1 MSDITETI
9 ARAKYEEY
17 LEAGLRMFPPFKGYG
32 MKFIQF
38 AIDEPEMYRCLFIQ
52 DHEIPYTEYLVKQME
67 MDRVLP
73 YISSSLDLNEADARW
88 LFRNMAI
95 YSLGMASL
103 FVNSTCIMT
112 EEEIGRNLGSV
123 CRGLLMQLKAPK
135 DERIALIPKEEA
147 EQIGSLEEYVKG
159 KKNVIIGYGEDREMF
174 QIRLDAIFYFE
185 AVGENVFAYT
195 KGNVFDIKQRL
206 YKIKQRLYQVE
217 EKTDTFSFVR
227 ISKSVLVNL
236 KKIVSISPD
245 EGGRGRI
252 KLTNGENVIVSRA
265 YFKTVSEMLKDPAK

>member
-1 MSDITETI
+1 MREITESA

-38 AIDEPEMYRCLFIQ
+38 AIDEPEMYRCLFVQ
-52 DHEIPYTEYLVKQME
+52 DHEIPYTEFLVKQME
-67 MDRVLP
+67 MEKVLP
-73 YISSSLDLNEADARW
+73 YISGSLDLNEADARW

-123 CRGLLMQLKAPK
+123 CRGLLMELKAPK
-135 DERIALIPKEEA
+135 DERIALIPKEQA
-147 EQIGSLEEYVKG
+147 EQIGSLEEYLKG

-185 AVGENVFAYT
+185 AVGEKVFAYT
-195 KGNVFDIKQRL
+195 KGNV
-206 YKIKQRLYQVE
+206 YEIKQRLYQVE

-245 EGGRGRI
+245 DGGRGRI
-252 KLTNGENVIVSRA
+252 KLTNGENVIISRA
-265 YFKTVSEMLKDPAK
+265 YYKTVSETLKDPAK

>member
-1 MSDITETI
+1 MKEITESM

-17 LEAGLRMFPPFKGYG
+17 LEAGLKMFPPFKGFG

-38 AIDEPEMYRCLFIQ
+38 AIDEPDMYRCLFMQ
-52 DHEIPYTEYLVKQME
+52 NHEMSYTEFLVKQME
-67 MDRVLP
+67 MEKIIP
-73 YISSSLDLNEADARW
+73 YITRSLDLNEPDARW
-88 LFRNMAI
+88 LFKNMVI
-95 YSLGMASL
+95 YTHGMASL

-135 DERIALIPKEEA
+135 DDRVSLIPKKESEE
-147 EQIGSLEEYVKG
+147 IGSLEEYVKG

-174 QIRLDAIFYFE
+174 QIRLDAILYFE
-185 AVGENVFAYT
+185 AVGEKVFAYT
-195 KGNVFDIKQRL
+195 KGNV
-206 YKIKQRLYQVE
+206 YEIKQRLYQVE
-217 EKTDTFSFVR
+217 EKTDIFSFIR

-236 KKIVSISPD
+236 KRVVSISPD

-252 KLTNGENVIVSRA
+252 KLTNGENIIASRA
-265 YFKTVSEMLKDPAK
+265 YYKNVSESLKDPAK